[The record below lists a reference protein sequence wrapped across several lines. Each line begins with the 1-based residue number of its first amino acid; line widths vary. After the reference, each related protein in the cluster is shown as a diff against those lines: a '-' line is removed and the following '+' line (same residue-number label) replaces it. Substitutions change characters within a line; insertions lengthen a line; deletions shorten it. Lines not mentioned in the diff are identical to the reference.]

1 MQHKILLLDE
11 LGDRWGKTHIYHDLK
26 SPSEA
31 LKLLYIN
38 YPDLC
43 KYFATAHEDGIGF
56 TVVQAGEFLD
66 YGDLNLPLGQNDLVI
81 TPVITGSGGIGKV
94 LAGVAMIGLVAL
106 SAGAAAGATGF
117 FSKIGTGL
125 SAIGSGGFAAGGAAG
140 GFLSAGA
147 ASIIGKLGVALILSG
162 VSDMISPQPQLPS
175 FDFDAPVSG
184 FTGGPGGITRG
195 SDGSQSYAYTG
206 AANTVGLGKTI
217 PVVYGKA
224 LIGGHILS
232 TDIEVANESDPLM
245 KYIRPPSLDSVRLNG
260 EELKGKY
267 TEAGGLEARILN
279 GNKNAFKG
287 TSFVTEISANDFVVD
302 LQQGGEQK
310 VVDDLG
316 GTAEGD
322 NNSLNNTPDFQILF
336 RAAGLIDFVG
346 NNKTTRIDGF
356 ITYRIII
363 KEKDSQNLVLNNQAT
378 IQGLTLTT
386 QKYNY
391 ICKLPYQHISGKNT
405 YQLFIQIIDT
415 GVDFTRARFKIRQV
429 GYNLKKK

>member
-26 SPSEA
+26 SPCEA
-31 LKLLYIN
+31 VKLLFIN
-38 YPDLC
+38 YPDL
-43 KYFATAHEDGIGF
+43 KSYFANAHEDGISF
-56 TVVQAGEFLD
+56 TVVQAGEFLG
-66 YGDLNLPLGQNDLVI
+66 YEDLSLPLGQNDLVI
-81 TPVITGSGGIGKV
+81 TPVVTGSRGAIKAIIGVGFILATGGFGAGAGTALFGMTGKTAV
-94 LAGVAMIGLVAL
+94 AIAGVA
-106 SAGAAAGATGF
+106 
-117 FSKIGTGL
+117 SKV
-125 SAIGSGGFAAGGAAG
+125 GFA
-140 GFLSAGA
+140 L
-147 ASIIGKLGVALILSG
+147 LLSG
-162 VSDMISPQPQLPS
+162 VSDMISPQPQIPS
-175 FDFDAPVSG
+175 FEFDAPLSG
-184 FTGGPGGITRG
+184 FTGGAGGITRG

-232 TDIEVANESDPLM
+232 TNIEVANESDPLM

-267 TEAGGLEARILN
+267 TDAGGLKARILN

-316 GTAEGD
+316 GTTEGE
-322 NNSLNNTPDFQILF
+322 NNSVNNTQDFQILF

-356 ITYRIII
+356 ITYRVIV
-363 KEKDSQNLVLNNQAT
+363 KEKDTQNLVLNNQAT

-415 GVDFTRARFKIRQV
+415 GVDFSRARFKIRQV

>member
-26 SPSEA
+26 SPCEA
-31 LKLLYIN
+31 VKLLFIN
-38 YPDLC
+38 YPDL
-43 KYFATAHEDGIGF
+43 KSYFATAHEGGISF
-56 TVVQAGEFLD
+56 TVVQAGEFLS
-66 YGDLNLPLGQNDLVI
+66 YEDLSLPLGQNDLVI
-81 TPVITGSGGIGKV
+81 TPVVTGSRGALKAIIGVGFILATGGFGAGAGTALFGMTGKTAV
-94 LAGVAMIGLVAL
+94 AIAGVA
-106 SAGAAAGATGF
+106 
-117 FSKIGTGL
+117 SKV
-125 SAIGSGGFAAGGAAG
+125 GFA
-140 GFLSAGA
+140 L
-147 ASIIGKLGVALILSG
+147 LLSG
-162 VSDMISPQPQLPS
+162 VSDMISPQPQIPS
-175 FDFDAPVSG
+175 FEFDAPLSG
-184 FTGGPGGITRG
+184 FTGGAGGITRG

-232 TDIEVANESDPLM
+232 TNIEVANESDPLM

-267 TEAGGLEARILN
+267 TDAGGLKARILN

-316 GTAEGD
+316 GTAEGE
-322 NNSLNNTPDFQILF
+322 NNSVNNTQDFQILF

-356 ITYRIII
+356 ITYRVIV
-363 KEKDSQNLVLNNQAT
+363 KEKDTQNLVLNNQAT

-415 GVDFTRARFKIRQV
+415 GVDFSRARFKIRQV

>member
-26 SPSEA
+26 SPCEA
-31 LKLLYIN
+31 VKLLFIN
-38 YPDLC
+38 YPDL
-43 KYFATAHEDGIGF
+43 KSYFATAHEGGISF
-56 TVVQAGEFLD
+56 TVVQAGEFLS
-66 YGDLNLPLGQNDLVI
+66 YEDLSLPLGQNDLVI
-81 TPVITGSGGIGKV
+81 TPVVTGSRGAIKAIIGVGFILATGGFGAGAGTALFGMTGKTAV
-94 LAGVAMIGLVAL
+94 AIAGVA
-106 SAGAAAGATGF
+106 
-117 FSKIGTGL
+117 SKV
-125 SAIGSGGFAAGGAAG
+125 GFA
-140 GFLSAGA
+140 L
-147 ASIIGKLGVALILSG
+147 LLSG
-162 VSDMISPQPQLPS
+162 VSDIISPQPQIPS
-175 FDFDAPVSG
+175 FEFDAPLSG
-184 FTGGPGGITRG
+184 FTGGAGGITRG

-232 TDIEVANESDPLM
+232 TNIEVANESDPLM

-267 TEAGGLEARILN
+267 TDAGGLKARILN

-316 GTAEGD
+316 GTAEGE
-322 NNSLNNTPDFQILF
+322 NNSVNNTQDFQILF

-356 ITYRIII
+356 ITYRVIV
-363 KEKDSQNLVLNNQAT
+363 KEKDTQNLVLNNQAT

-415 GVDFTRARFKIRQV
+415 GVDFSRARFKIRQV

>member
-26 SPSEA
+26 SPCEA
-31 LKLLYIN
+31 VKLLFIN
-38 YPDLC
+38 YPDL
-43 KYFATAHEDGIGF
+43 KSYFANAHEDGISF
-56 TVVQAGEFLD
+56 TVVQAGEFLS
-66 YGDLNLPLGQNDLVI
+66 YEDLSLPLGQNDLVI
-81 TPVITGSGGIGKV
+81 TPVVTGSRGALKAIIGVGFILATGGFGAGAGTALFGMTGKTAV
-94 LAGVAMIGLVAL
+94 AIAGVA
-106 SAGAAAGATGF
+106 
-117 FSKIGTGL
+117 SKV
-125 SAIGSGGFAAGGAAG
+125 GFA
-140 GFLSAGA
+140 L
-147 ASIIGKLGVALILSG
+147 LLSG
-162 VSDMISPQPQLPS
+162 VSDMISPQPQIPS
-175 FDFDAPVSG
+175 FEFDAPLSG
-184 FTGGPGGITRG
+184 FTGGAGGITRG

-232 TDIEVANESDPLM
+232 TNIEVANESDPLM

-267 TEAGGLEARILN
+267 TDAGGLKARILN

-316 GTAEGD
+316 GTAEGE
-322 NNSLNNTPDFQILF
+322 NNSVNNTQDFQILF

-356 ITYRIII
+356 ITYRVIV
-363 KEKDSQNLVLNNQAT
+363 KEKDTQNLVLNNQAT

-415 GVDFTRARFKIRQV
+415 GVDFSRARFKIRQV

>member
-26 SPSEA
+26 SPCEA
-31 LKLLYIN
+31 VKLLFIN
-38 YPDLC
+38 YPDL
-43 KYFATAHEDGIGF
+43 KSYFANAHEDGISF
-56 TVVQAGEFLD
+56 TVVQAGEFLG
-66 YGDLNLPLGQNDLVI
+66 YEDLSLPLGQNDLVI
-81 TPVITGSGGIGKV
+81 TPVVTGSRGAIKAIIGVGFILATGGFGAGAGTALFGMTGKTAV
-94 LAGVAMIGLVAL
+94 AIAGVA
-106 SAGAAAGATGF
+106 
-117 FSKIGTGL
+117 SKV
-125 SAIGSGGFAAGGAAG
+125 GFA
-140 GFLSAGA
+140 L
-147 ASIIGKLGVALILSG
+147 LLSG
-162 VSDMISPQPQLPS
+162 VSDMISPQPQIPS
-175 FDFDAPVSG
+175 FEFDAPLSG
-184 FTGGPGGITRG
+184 FTGGAGGITRG

-232 TDIEVANESDPLM
+232 TNIEIANESDPLM

-267 TEAGGLEARILN
+267 TDAGGLKARILN

-316 GTAEGD
+316 ATAEGE
-322 NNSLNNTPDFQILF
+322 NNSVNNTQDFQILF

-356 ITYRIII
+356 ITYRVIV
-363 KEKDSQNLVLNNQAT
+363 KEKDTQNLVLNNQAT

-415 GVDFTRARFKIRQV
+415 GVDFSRARFKIRQV

>member
-26 SPSEA
+26 SPCEA
-31 LKLLYIN
+31 VKLLFIN
-38 YPDLC
+38 YPDL
-43 KYFATAHEDGIGF
+43 KSYFATAHEGGISF
-56 TVVQAGEFLD
+56 TVVQAGEFLS
-66 YGDLNLPLGQNDLVI
+66 YEDLSLPLGQNDLVI
-81 TPVITGSGGIGKV
+81 TPVVTGSRGAIKAIIGVGFILATGGFGAGAGTALFGMTGKTAV
-94 LAGVAMIGLVAL
+94 AIAGVA
-106 SAGAAAGATGF
+106 
-117 FSKIGTGL
+117 SKV
-125 SAIGSGGFAAGGAAG
+125 GFA
-140 GFLSAGA
+140 L
-147 ASIIGKLGVALILSG
+147 LLSG
-162 VSDMISPQPQLPS
+162 VSDMISPQPQIPS
-175 FDFDAPVSG
+175 FEFDAPLSG
-184 FTGGPGGITRG
+184 FTGGAGGITRG
-195 SDGSQSYAYTG
+195 SAGSQSYAYTG

-232 TDIEVANESDPLM
+232 TNIEVANESDPLM

-267 TEAGGLEARILN
+267 TDAGGLKARILN

-316 GTAEGD
+316 GTAEGE
-322 NNSLNNTPDFQILF
+322 NNSVNNTQDFQILF

-356 ITYRIII
+356 ITYRVIV
-363 KEKDSQNLVLNNQAT
+363 KEKDTQNLVLNNQAT

-415 GVDFTRARFKIRQV
+415 GVDFSRARFKIRQV

>member
-11 LGDRWGKTHIYHDLK
+11 LGERWGKTHVYHNLR

-38 YPDLC
+38 YPDL
-43 KYFATAHEDGIGF
+43 KSYFANAHEDGISF
-56 TVVQAGEFLD
+56 TVVQAGEFLG
-66 YGDLNLPLGQNDLVI
+66 YEDLSLPLGQNDLVI
-81 TPVITGSGGIGKV
+81 TPVVTGSRGALKAIIGVGFILATGGFGAGAGTALFGMTGKTAV
-94 LAGVAMIGLVAL
+94 AIAGVASKVGFAL
-106 SAGAAAGATGF
+106 
-117 FSKIGTGL
+117 L
-125 SAIGSGGFAAGGAAG
+125 LSGG
-140 GFLSAGA
+140 
-147 ASIIGKLGVALILSG
+147 
-162 VSDMISPQPQLPS
+162 SDMISPQPQIPS
-175 FDFDAPVSG
+175 FEFDAPLSG
-184 FTGGPGGITRG
+184 FTGGAGGITRG

-232 TDIEVANESDPLM
+232 TNIEVANESDPLM

-267 TEAGGLEARILN
+267 TDAGGLKARILN

-316 GTAEGD
+316 GTAEGE
-322 NNSLNNTPDFQILF
+322 NNSVNNTQDFQILF

-356 ITYRIII
+356 ITYRVIV
-363 KEKDSQNLVLNNQAT
+363 KEKDTQNLVLNNQAT

-415 GVDFTRARFKIRQV
+415 GVDFSRARFKIRQV

>member
-26 SPSEA
+26 SPCEA
-31 LKLLYIN
+31 VKLLFIN
-38 YPDLC
+38 YPDL
-43 KYFATAHEDGIGF
+43 KSYFATAHEGGISF
-56 TVVQAGEFLD
+56 TVVQAGEFLS
-66 YGDLNLPLGQNDLVI
+66 YEDLSLPLGQNDLVI
-81 TPVITGSGGIGKV
+81 TPVVTGSRGAIKAIIGVGFILATGGFGAGAGTALFGMTGKTAV
-94 LAGVAMIGLVAL
+94 AIAGVA
-106 SAGAAAGATGF
+106 
-117 FSKIGTGL
+117 SKV
-125 SAIGSGGFAAGGAAG
+125 GFA
-140 GFLSAGA
+140 L
-147 ASIIGKLGVALILSG
+147 LLSG
-162 VSDMISPQPQLPS
+162 VSDMISPQPQIPS
-175 FDFDAPVSG
+175 FEFDAPLSG
-184 FTGGPGGITRG
+184 FTGGAGGITRG

-232 TDIEVANESDPLM
+232 TNIEVANESDPLM

-267 TEAGGLEARILN
+267 TDAGGLKARILN

-316 GTAEGD
+316 GTAEGE
-322 NNSLNNTPDFQILF
+322 NNSVNNTQDFQILF

-356 ITYRIII
+356 ITYRVIV
-363 KEKDSQNLVLNNQAT
+363 KEKDTQNLVLNNQAT

-415 GVDFTRARFKIRQV
+415 GVDFSRARFKIRQV

>member
-11 LGDRWGKTHIYHDLK
+11 LGDRWCKTHIYHDLK
-26 SPSEA
+26 SPNEA

-38 YPDLC
+38 HPDLC

-56 TVVQAGEFLD
+56 TVVQAGEFLG
-66 YGDLNLPLGQNDLVI
+66 YEDLSLPLGQNDLVI
-81 TPVITGSGGIGKV
+81 TPVVTGSRGAIKAIIGVGFILATGGFGAGAGTALFGMTGKTAV
-94 LAGVAMIGLVAL
+94 AIAGVA
-106 SAGAAAGATGF
+106 
-117 FSKIGTGL
+117 SKV
-125 SAIGSGGFAAGGAAG
+125 GFA
-140 GFLSAGA
+140 L
-147 ASIIGKLGVALILSG
+147 LLSG
-162 VSDMISPQPQLPS
+162 VSDMISPQPQIPS
-175 FDFDAPVSG
+175 FEFDAPLSG
-184 FTGGPGGITRG
+184 FTGGAGGITRG

-232 TDIEVANESDPLM
+232 TNIEVANESDPLM

-267 TEAGGLEARILN
+267 TDAGGLKARILN

-316 GTAEGD
+316 GTAEGE
-322 NNSLNNTPDFQILF
+322 NNSVNNTQDFQILF

-356 ITYRIII
+356 ITYRVIV
-363 KEKDSQNLVLNNQAT
+363 KEKDTQNLVLNNQAT

-415 GVDFTRARFKIRQV
+415 GVDFSRARFKIRQV

>member
-1 MQHKILLLDE
+1 M
-11 LGDRWGKTHIYHDLK
+11 YHDLK
-26 SPSEA
+26 SPLEA
-31 LKLLYIN
+31 LKLLCIN
-38 YPDLC
+38 YPDLK
-43 KYFATAHEDGIGF
+43 KYFVTAHEDGIGF
-56 TVVQAGEFLD
+56 TVVQAGEFLG
-66 YGDLNLPLGQNDLVI
+66 YEELGLPLGQNDLVI
-81 TPVITGSGGIGKV
+81 TPVITGSRGVGKI
-94 LAGVAMIGLVAL
+94 LAGVALIAGAFIFTPL
-106 SAGAAAGATGF
+106 SASSFFSPIVAKGSFAAALPLTKAT
-117 FSKIGTGL
+117 IAL
-125 SAIGSGGFAAGGAAG
+125 GGA
-140 GFLSAGA
+140 L
-147 ASIIGKLGVALILSG
+147 VLSG

-175 FDFDAPVSG
+175 LDFDAPVSG

-232 TDIEVANESDPLM
+232 TNIEVANESDPLM

-322 NNSLNNTPDFQILF
+322 NNSVNNTPDFQILF

-405 YQLFIQIIDT
+405 YQLFIQILET
-415 GVDFTRARFKIRQV
+415 GVDFSRARFKIRQV

>member
-26 SPSEA
+26 SPCEA
-31 LKLLYIN
+31 VKLLFIN
-38 YPDLC
+38 YPDL
-43 KYFATAHEDGIGF
+43 KSYFATAHEGGISF
-56 TVVQAGEFLD
+56 TVVQAGEFLS
-66 YGDLNLPLGQNDLVI
+66 YEDLSLPLGQNDLVI
-81 TPVITGSGGIGKV
+81 TPVVTGSRGAIKAIIGVGFILATGGFGAGAGTALFGMTGKTAV
-94 LAGVAMIGLVAL
+94 AIAGVA
-106 SAGAAAGATGF
+106 
-117 FSKIGTGL
+117 SKV
-125 SAIGSGGFAAGGAAG
+125 GFA
-140 GFLSAGA
+140 L
-147 ASIIGKLGVALILSG
+147 LLSG
-162 VSDMISPQPQLPS
+162 VSDMISPQPQIPS
-175 FDFDAPVSG
+175 FEFDAPLSG
-184 FTGGPGGITRG
+184 FTGGAGGITRG

-232 TDIEVANESDPLM
+232 TNIEVANESDPLM

-267 TEAGGLEARILN
+267 TDAGGLKARILN

-316 GTAEGD
+316 GTAEGE
-322 NNSLNNTPDFQILF
+322 NNSVNNTQDFQILF

-356 ITYRIII
+356 ITYRVIV
-363 KEKDSQNLVLNNQAT
+363 KEKDTQNLVLNNQAT

-391 ICKLPYQHISGKNT
+391 ICKLPYQHLSGKNT

-415 GVDFTRARFKIRQV
+415 GVDFSRARFKIRQV

>member
-26 SPSEA
+26 SPCEA
-31 LKLLYIN
+31 VKLLFIN
-38 YPDLC
+38 YPDL
-43 KYFATAHEDGIGF
+43 KSYFATAHEGGISF
-56 TVVQAGEFLD
+56 TVVQAGEFLS
-66 YGDLNLPLGQNDLVI
+66 YEDLSLPLGQNDLVI
-81 TPVITGSGGIGKV
+81 TPVVTGSRGALKAIIGVGFILATGGFGAGAGTALFGMTGKTAV
-94 LAGVAMIGLVAL
+94 AIAGVA
-106 SAGAAAGATGF
+106 
-117 FSKIGTGL
+117 SKV
-125 SAIGSGGFAAGGAAG
+125 GFA
-140 GFLSAGA
+140 L
-147 ASIIGKLGVALILSG
+147 LLSG
-162 VSDMISPQPQLPS
+162 VSDMISPQPQIPS
-175 FDFDAPVSG
+175 FEFDAPLSG
-184 FTGGPGGITRG
+184 FTGGAGGITRG

-232 TDIEVANESDPLM
+232 TNIEVANESDPLM

-267 TEAGGLEARILN
+267 TDAGGLKARILN

-316 GTAEGD
+316 GTAEGE
-322 NNSLNNTPDFQILF
+322 NNSVNNTQDFQILF

-356 ITYRIII
+356 ITYRVIV
-363 KEKDSQNLVLNNQAT
+363 KEKYTQNLVLNNQAT

-415 GVDFTRARFKIRQV
+415 GVDFSRARFKIRQV

>member
-11 LGDRWGKTHIYHDLK
+11 LGDKWGKTHVYHNLK

-66 YGDLNLPLGQNDLVI
+66 YDELTLPLGQNDLVI
-81 TPVITGSGGIGKV
+81 TPVITGSGGVGKV
-94 LAGVAMIGLVAL
+94 LAGVAMIGVVAL

-117 FSKIGTGL
+117 LGKIGTGL
-125 SAIGSGGFAAGGAAG
+125 KAIGTGGFAAGGAAG
-140 GFLSAGA
+140 GFLGA
-147 ASIIGKLGVALILSG
+147 TASSFIGKLGVALILSG
-162 VSDMISPQPQLPS
+162 VSDMISPQPQLP
-175 FDFDAPVSG
+175 DFETDFNTPLSG
-184 FTGGPGGITRG
+184 FTGGAGGITRG

-224 LIGGHILS
+224 LVGGHILS
-232 TDIEVANESDPLM
+232 TNIEISNESDPLM
-245 KYIRPPSLDSVRLNG
+245 KFIRPPSLDSVRLNG
-260 EELKGKY
+260 EELKGAY
-267 TEAGGLEARILN
+267 TEAGGLEARIYN
-279 GNKNAFKG
+279 GPITAANGSSHAL
-287 TSFVTEISANDFVVD
+287 TSPFSVD
-302 LQQGGEQK
+302 LRQEGEQK
-310 VVDDLG
+310 VLDNLS
-316 GTAEGD
+316 GTADGE
-322 NNSLNNTPDFQILF
+322 NNSVNNTPDFQILF
-336 RAAGLIDFVG
+336 RAAGLVDFVG
-346 NNKTTRIDGF
+346 NQGTTKIDGF

-378 IQGLTLTT
+378 IQGLTRPS
-386 QKYNY
+386 QNFNY
-391 ICKLPYQHISGKNT
+391 VAKLPYQHISGKDT
-405 YQLFIQIIDT
+405 YQLFVQIIDV
-415 GVDFTRARFKIRQV
+415 GVHFDTAIFKIRQA

>member
-26 SPSEA
+26 SPCEA
-31 LKLLYIN
+31 VKLLFIN
-38 YPDLC
+38 YPDL
-43 KYFATAHEDGIGF
+43 KSYFANAHEDGISF
-56 TVVQAGEFLD
+56 TVVQAGEFLG
-66 YGDLNLPLGQNDLVI
+66 YEDLSLPLGQNDLVI
-81 TPVITGSGGIGKV
+81 TPVVTGSRGALKAIIGVGFILATGGFGAGAGTALFGMTGKTAV
-94 LAGVAMIGLVAL
+94 AIAGVA
-106 SAGAAAGATGF
+106 
-117 FSKIGTGL
+117 SKV
-125 SAIGSGGFAAGGAAG
+125 GFA
-140 GFLSAGA
+140 L
-147 ASIIGKLGVALILSG
+147 LLSG
-162 VSDMISPQPQLPS
+162 VSDMISPQPQIPS
-175 FDFDAPVSG
+175 FEFDAPLSG
-184 FTGGPGGITRG
+184 FTGGAGGITRG

-232 TDIEVANESDPLM
+232 TNIEVANESDPLM

-267 TEAGGLEARILN
+267 TDAGGLKARILN

-316 GTAEGD
+316 GTAEGE
-322 NNSLNNTPDFQILF
+322 NNSVNNTQDFQILF

-356 ITYRIII
+356 ITYRVIV
-363 KEKDSQNLVLNNQAT
+363 KEKDTQNLVLNNQAT

-415 GVDFTRARFKIRQV
+415 GVDFSRARFKIRQV